1 MSGFRQLT
9 ATGERR
15 APATVMFPPSGFSD
29 EYQGRPDTPVEIGI
43 RRVSSD
49 TTDTA
54 RAWAAKKA
62 ARRHPNMTSAD
73 TIWCEAFNEA
83 LMQWIVA
90 RATCKPDD
98 VNASFWACAEDV
110 VPLALSAAGL
120 LRLWEEH
127 EMLCIGQGVL
137 SPEVDLDECEL
148 MGLQLQSGELFAK
161 MKPNQVRYAK
171 RLLARVM
178 EVAGHEVGATVYTQ
192 GVVL

>member
-1 MSGFRQLT
+1 MSGFRQLV
-9 ATGERR
+9 AGGERR

-29 EYQGRPDTPVEIGI
+29 EYQGRPDAPVEVGI
-43 RRVSSD
+43 RRISSD

-62 ARRHPNMTSAD
+62 ARRHPTMTSAD
-73 TIWCEAFNEA
+73 DVWRDAFNEA
-83 LMQWIVA
+83 LMQWVVA

-110 VPLALSAAGL
+110 VPLALEASGL

-148 MGLQLQSGELFAK
+148 MGLQLQSGELFVK
-161 MKPNQVRYAK
+161 MKPSEVRYCK

-178 EVAGHEVGATVYTQ
+178 EVAGHAIGTTQ
-192 GVVL
+192 ITEGVSL

>member
-1 MSGFRQLT
+1 
-9 ATGERR
+9 
-15 APATVMFPPSGFSD
+15 MFPPSGFAD
-29 EYQGRPDTPVEIGI
+29 DYDMRPDGTVEIGI

-62 ARRHPNMTSAD
+62 SRRHPSMTSANEV
-73 TIWCEAFNEA
+73 WCQAFNEA

-98 VNASFWACAEDV
+98 VGAAFWTCAEDV
-110 VPLALSAAGL
+110 VPVALSTSGL

-148 MGLQLQSGELFAK
+148 MALQLQNGDLFVK
-161 MKPNQVRYAK
+161 MKPSEVRYCK

-178 EVAGHEVGATVYTQ
+178 ELAGHAVGTTQ
-192 GVVL
+192 ITEGVSL